1 MRWLVMKE
9 QASAGRRASSRDAA
23 TSRARM
29 LDPGLR
35 SRDDMD
41 LDRSG
46 EFQTVDLFQLV
57 EYKDG
62 TICRQRRSQSRDA
75 CKNEMGK
82 QKCAI

>member
-29 LDPGLR
+29 LDPVLR

-46 EFQTVDLFQLV
+46 DFKRFTD
-57 EYKDG
+57 
-62 TICRQRRSQSRDA
+62 SSW
-75 CKNEMGK
+75 
-82 QKCAI
+82 

>member
-23 TSRARM
+23 TSRAGM
-29 LDPGLR
+29 LDPGLQ

-46 EFQTVDLFQLV
+46 GFQTVDRFHLV

-62 TICRQRRSQSRDA
+62 TICRQRRSQS
-75 CKNEMGK
+75 
-82 QKCAI
+82 